1 MTYLLIM
8 NKEKEAGFMRM
19 FVAHSAELRA
29 FLRTLLRV
37 SKRIQTKSSRT
48 HALRRGLR
56 RQEPH
61 DQQRKAVRE
70 RGWKTDL
77 VRLPALV
84 ERRIFDR
91 LSTWR

>member
-19 FVAHSAELRA
+19 FVAHEAELRA

-37 SKRIQTKSSRT
+37 STRIQTKSSRT

-70 RGWKTDL
+70 RGRKTDL